1 MKEEGFD
8 QNTQQ
13 FYSKNYGRS
22 YVGDRERKSYME
34 YVPGSGLEARCS
46 IKGISDDGNSVYDL
60 RPDGTCFFGKTDPDT
75 GKKTGI
81 IQGVDC
87 LIGGTKRTGIFA
99 VVNDEVVFELDPVT
113 KQYKFT
119 GEIKTDKGKIGGFD
133 IDNYSLENKDAQS
146 ALISVKGKETSQDE
160 NGNPTIITRQA
171 SLGNAIPTSIGID
184 VSAYMSANGNH
195 YGENIAL
202 MLRSS
207 GSTKPYSIFGGKSN
221 FCIDAVGGSNWKMN
235 EGDHWC
241 MPGVLMYVYFE
252 TWYNNGS
259 PLTSKK
265 SWGNG
270 FEIRSI
276 GYEQASPDSSGG
288 NYIIIQYWCSHDRVM
303 CLPQNMGMDW
313 NGGDK
318 WGLTPTVESINE
330 IVKQG
335 DPPLRQARITFWSH
349 DGGKY
354 IPNKSLYVFV
364 GEPSQ

>member
-1 MKEEGFD
+1 
-8 QNTQQ
+8 
-13 FYSKNYGRS
+13 
-22 YVGDRERKSYME
+22 
-34 YVPGSGLEARCS
+34 
-46 IKGISDDGNSVYDL
+46 
-60 RPDGTCFFGKTDPDT
+60 
-75 GKKTGI
+75 
-81 IQGVDC
+81 
-87 LIGGTKRTGIFA
+87 
-99 VVNDEVVFELDPVT
+99 
-113 KQYKFT
+113 
-119 GEIKTDKGKIGGFD
+119 
-133 IDNYSLENKDAQS
+133 
-146 ALISVKGKETSQDE
+146 
-160 NGNPTIITRQA
+160 
-171 SLGNAIPTSIGID
+171 
-184 VSAYMSANGNH
+184 
-195 YGENIAL
+195 
-202 MLRSS
+202 
-207 GSTKPYSIFGGKSN
+207 
-221 FCIDAVGGSNWKMN
+221 
-235 EGDHWC
+235 
-241 MPGVLMYVYFE
+241 MYVYFE